1 MEAYLESARLLGR
14 RTAEMHRALASD
26 AEDPAFAP
34 ERVTPFYQRSLYQS
48 LRAAAN
54 ATFQVVRAR
63 PDLPGADVVLGLQP
77 QILERFRSVLDVRI
91 TGARTRIHGDFHL
104 GQVLYTGRDFVM
116 IDFEGPPA
124 RPIGERRIKRLPLV
138 DVAGMVRSFH
148 YAVHSAVRA
157 GDFVEPERA
166 VAIAPWARL
175 WYVSAAGTYLREYL
189 DAVEGAPFHA
199 QAREE
204 MRVLL
209 QALLLDKALYEV
221 LYEAN
226 NRPEWLPIPVAG
238 ITELV
243 EGTW

>member
-1 MEAYLESARLLGR
+1 M
-14 RTAEMHRALASD
+14 
-26 AEDPAFAP
+26 
-34 ERVTPFYQRSLYQS
+34 
-48 LRAAAN
+48 
-54 ATFQVVRAR
+54 
-63 PDLPGADVVLGLQP
+63 
-77 QILERFRSVLDVRI
+77 I
-91 TGARTRIHGDFHL
+91 
-104 GQVLYTGRDFVM
+104 
-116 IDFEGPPA
+116 IDFEGEPA

-189 DAVEGAPFHA
+189 DAVEGASFHA